1 MEACSLARCMRLPRA
16 CKAYYKLYDETK
28 TMKILIIFF
37 VVLIFAIQQPDL
49 FSYSSG
55 LHALRPQNAQRDYDD
70 KGSAVAC
77 YLPRC
82 HWQDWAQRIGLVLDV
97 RAKVVVALIQGAC
110 LVGRVA
116 VAGLCVRVRQKARLV
131 VKHAS
136 GSGEALLR

>member
-1 MEACSLARCMRLPRA
+1 MPYTTARGRISAPMNAAAERELLSRVFFEPKVQPQS
-16 CKAYYKLYDETK
+16 KATQDK

-55 LHALRPQNAQRDYDD
+55 LHALR
-70 KGSAVAC
+70 
-77 YLPRC
+77 
-82 HWQDWAQRIGLVLDV
+82 
-97 RAKVVVALIQGAC
+97 GAC